1 MLDTAVT
8 ADYLVN
14 MHVQLIDDEA
24 PPASEPPWLRTW
36 LLGKGEYA
44 HPVLRWAAMPLFRAA
59 ILLLLVNLAAGTK
72 AWSLLWIV
80 NAMLLV
86 ISISADLVN
95 VYAMR
100 ARRRA
105 TNPA

>member
-8 ADYLVN
+8 TDYLVN
-14 MHVQLIDDEA
+14 MNVQGIGDEA
-24 PPASEPPWLRTW
+24 PRASERAWLRTW

-44 HPVLRWAAMPLFRAA
+44 HPVLRWAATPLFRAA
-59 ILLLLVNLAAGTK
+59 ILLVLVNVAAGTK

-80 NAMLLV
+80 NAVLLV

-95 VYAMR
+95 VYVMR

-105 TNPA
+105 TNPD